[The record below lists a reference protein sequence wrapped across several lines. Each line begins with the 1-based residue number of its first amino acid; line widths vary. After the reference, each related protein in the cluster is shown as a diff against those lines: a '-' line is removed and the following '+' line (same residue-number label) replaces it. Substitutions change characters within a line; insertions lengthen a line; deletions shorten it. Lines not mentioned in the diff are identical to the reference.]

1 MGQVETQFIKDYE
14 AKKESI
20 ELIIL
25 KLWKKF
31 DRKFSGILIK
41 IEAKKVP
48 NLSINCVRQLFEI

>member
-14 AKKESI
+14 SKKESV
-20 ELIIL
+20 EPIIL

-48 NLSINCVRQLFEI
+48 NLP